1 MSDTTQTNQ
10 QHRALTGRQFFPFIL
25 TAAIVVADQI
35 SKALVLRFIEP
46 YRFTRDSV
54 SVIGE
59 FVTFIRTQNLG
70 VAFSIGQS
78 WPPVARRILFIILPL
93 IVIVF
98 AGYYLLKGRDLTGL
112 QRWALAG
119 IIGGGLGNLIDRI
132 FRAEGVVD
140 FVLVNMYGFL
150 GQSYFPVFN
159 VADSSVTV
167 CGILLVASLVFG
179 RHAEEPTP

>member
-1 MSDTTQTNQ
+1 ME
-10 QHRALTGRQFFPFIL
+10 RRRFLPFIL
-25 TAAIVVADQI
+25 TAAVVIADQI
-35 SKALVLRFIEP
+35 SKALVVRFIEP
-46 YRFTRDSV
+46 YRLTRDSV
-54 SVIGE
+54 SIIGD

-78 WPPVARRILFIILPL
+78 WPDLARRILFIAVPL
-93 IVIVF
+93 IVIGF
-98 AGYYLLKGRDLTGL
+98 AGYYLLKGRDLSQL

-150 GQSYFPVFN
+150 GQRYFPVFN
-159 VADSSVTV
+159 VADSTVTV
-167 CGILLVASLVFG
+167 CGILLVASLVFQ
-179 RHAEEPTP
+179 RHGGEPGDVTKPEIGP